1 MKTKKYILVLKG
13 GKYQQV
19 VNVEKGLEKG
29 REYFINT
36 KTNKVF
42 WRELF
47 NDSVTKINYV
57 GDYIE
62 QSNNLINLV
71 KENDFVQFKYK
82 NGKVDEETMRLCV
95 KSDTGLKIENLPDE
109 GITLNKIEVL
119 DIYRSY
125 QKGKYVS
132 ILN

>member
-82 NGKVDEETMRLCV
+82 NGKVDEENMRLCV